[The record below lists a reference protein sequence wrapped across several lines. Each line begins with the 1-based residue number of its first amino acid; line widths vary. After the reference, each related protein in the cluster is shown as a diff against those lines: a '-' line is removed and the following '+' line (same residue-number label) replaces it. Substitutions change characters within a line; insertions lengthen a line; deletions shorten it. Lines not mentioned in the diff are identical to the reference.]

1 MAKGYVYGWQYGI
14 IPCPFCDK
22 GQINYKYYPS
32 EISVKR
38 GAKSSL
44 GRVTSFSTS
53 KETKLIQSDCPVCG
67 KTAEEVSK
75 ELENQEKGEIK
86 LSKEKRKK
94 RYNELMKLKKELGLK
109 I

>member
-22 GQINYKYYPS
+22 GQIDYKYYPS

-38 GAKSSL
+38 GATSSL
-44 GRVTSFSTS
+44 GRVSSFSKS
-53 KETKLIQSDCPVCG
+53 RETKIIQSDCPVCG
-67 KTAEEVSK
+67 KTAEEISK

-86 LSKEKRKK
+86 FSKEKRKK

-109 I
+109 T